1 MKHAKRIRMS
11 RRIGRVLLLMAVVG
25 MTVGCG
31 RNRQRVNP
39 IEQNRFEEALTGKWA
54 YIHDKETVVA
64 DFEVDGSAVFEN
76 EHYTY
81 TSDDQFIYLKKQDG
95 ESMKLRYEMDQKTGD
110 CMYVY
115 IQSTYTRQTG
125 VSTDGVVGVWKE
137 ETKNWMFEFTGK
149 NTFMED
155 ESMTGYYEVDEAAGT
170 IKLMYGEA
178 LEDTVFFFQITDD
191 KMFVEYPWMMVR
203 M

>member
-1 MKHAKRIRMS
+1 MRKRKPIRAI
-11 RRIGRVLLLMAVVG
+11 RRVGMMTVLMAAVL
-25 MTVGCG
+25 MTMGCG
-31 RNRQRVNP
+31 RSRQKVTP
-39 IEQNRFEEALTGKWA
+39 IEQNSFEEALTGKWA

-64 DFEVDGSAVFEN
+64 DFEVDGSAIFES
-76 EHYTY
+76 ERYTY
-81 TSDDQFIYLKKQDG
+81 TADDQFIYLKKQDG
-95 ESMKLRYEMDQKTGD
+95 EIMKLRYEMDQKTGD

-125 VSTDGVVGVWKE
+125 AATDDVVGVWKE
-137 ETKNWMFEFTGK
+137 ETKNWMFEFTNK

-155 ESMTGYYEVDEAAGT
+155 ESMTGYYEVDETAGT

-178 LEDTVFFFQITDD
+178 LEDTIFFYQITDN